1 MLEAF
6 TRAAFVCCSVLL
18 LVGDEA
24 FAAPGVPVLPSS
36 PADYVGYAVTNIPNY
51 WKTPGTPIAQANN
64 TPANNLITN
73 AGATLGRVLFYD
85 ERLSHDNGTSCASCH
100 KQENDFSDPNQF
112 SEGFDGEL
120 TGRHSMGLSN
130 NAYYRRGRYFWDERA
145 ATLEAQVLAPIENS
159 VEMGSTL
166 SQVRS
171 ELAATSF
178 YPQLFQQ
185 AFGSTEIT
193 DDKIS
198 KALSQFVRSMVSY
211 NSKFDQAVAA
221 GTPQAPNYAA
231 VFTQQEQLGATIFHL
246 GGQCSQCHS
255 TNLQVADEA
264 HNIGLDAT
272 SGATDGA
279 GNGRF
284 KVPSLRNVEARD
296 GYMHNGRF
304 DTLEEVVQFY
314 SNGVQN
320 NPFLDDALNPS
331 QGNLFTPTD
340 RAALVAFLKTLTDNT
355 FLTSSL
361 FSDPFVSLPGDFDGN
376 GIVDGGDLAVWQASF
391 GVNGG
396 ADADEDGDSDGRD
409 FLAWQRNY
417 GLTWVDLSP
426 LGAIFAVPE
435 PSTALLGGIVLMAI
449 FSRRSRRVRMAGR
462 NSR

>member
-6 TRAAFVCCSVLL
+6 TRAAIACCSIFLII
-18 LVGDEA
+18 GDEI

-36 PADYVGYAVTNIPNY
+36 PADYVGYAVTNIPSY
-51 WKTPGTPIAQANN
+51 WKIPNSLIKNSDN
-64 TPANNLITN
+64 TPANNPITN

-85 ERLSHDNGTSCASCH
+85 QRLSHDNGTSCASCH

-130 NAYYRRGRYFWDERA
+130 NRYYQPGKYFWDERA
-145 ATLEAQVLAPIENS
+145 ATLEVQVLAPIENS

-171 ELAATSF
+171 ELAATNF

-221 GTPQAPNYAA
+221 GTPQTPNYAA

-246 GGQCSQCHS
+246 AGQCSGCHS

-264 HNIGLDAT
+264 HNTGLDAT

-279 GNGRF
+279 GQGRF
-284 KVPSLRNVEARD
+284 KVPSLRNVEVRD
-296 GYMHNGRF
+296 GYMHDGRF

-314 SNGVQN
+314 SSGIKA
-320 NPFLDDALNPS
+320 NPFLDPALEPS
-331 QGNLFTPTD
+331 QGNVFSPNE

-355 FLTSSL
+355 FLTSGL
-361 FSDPFVSLPGDFDGN
+361 FTDPFVSLPGDFDGN
-376 GIVDGGDLAVWQASF
+376 GVVDSGDLAVWQASF
-391 GVNGG
+391 GIDGG

-409 FLAWQRNY
+409 FLTWQKNY
-417 GLTWVDLSP
+417 GRTWDDLMP
-426 LGAIFAVPE
+426 LGALFAVPE
-435 PSTALLGGIVLMAI
+435 PSTAFLGGMALLGTFL
-449 FSRRSRRVRMAGR
+449 RRKHYRVR
-462 NSR
+462 

>member
-1 MLEAF
+1 MLASKEAW
-6 TRAAFVCCSVLL
+6 AS
-18 LVGDEA
+18 
-24 FAAPGVPVLPSS
+24 PGVPVLPNT
-36 PADYVGYAVTNIPNY
+36 PADYVAYAVTNIPTY
-51 WKTPGTPIAQANN
+51 WKSGPIAQADN
-64 TPANNLITN
+64 TPANNPITN

-85 ERLSHDNGTSCASCH
+85 QRLSHDNGTSCASCH
-100 KQENDFSDPNQF
+100 RQENDFSDPNQF

-130 NAYYRRGRYFWDERA
+130 NRYYRPGKYFWDERA

-231 VFTQQEQLGATIFHL
+231 VFTDQEELGATIFHL
-246 GGQCSQCHS
+246 GGQCSGCHT
-255 TNLQVADEA
+255 TNAQVASTT
-264 HNIGLDAT
+264 HNIGLDPNNAP
-272 SGATDGA
+272 TDGA

-296 GYMHNGRF
+296 GYMHDGRF
-304 DTLEEVVQFY
+304 DTLAEVVQFY
-314 SNGVQN
+314 SNGIQN
-320 NPFLDDALNPS
+320 NPFLDPALDPS
-331 QGNLFTPTD
+331 AGNLFTPGD
-340 RAALVAFLKTLTDNT
+340 RAALVAFLRTLTDNT

-361 FSDPFVSLPGDFDGN
+361 FSDPFVTLPGDFDGD
-376 GIVDGGDLAVWQASF
+376 GEVDGDDLLVWQGAF
-391 GVNGG
+391 GQTGL
-396 ADADEDGDSDGRD
+396 ADADDDGDTDGRD
-409 FLAWQRNY
+409 YIIWQRNF
-417 GLTWVDLSP
+417 GKTWDDLLPLSALT
-426 LGAIFAVPE
+426 AVPE
-435 PSTALLGGIVLMAI
+435 PGSALLGAMA
-449 FSRRSRRVRMAGR
+449 FSAVFFRRNRRSRR
-462 NSR
+462 